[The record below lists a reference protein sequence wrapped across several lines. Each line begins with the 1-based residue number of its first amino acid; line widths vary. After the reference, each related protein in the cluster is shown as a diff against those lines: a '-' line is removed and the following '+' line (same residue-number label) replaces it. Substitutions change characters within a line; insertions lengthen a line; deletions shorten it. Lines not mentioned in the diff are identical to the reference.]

1 MSVFVCLSLPFIS
14 LWLSSFPPS
23 FVSSLYSSL
32 CVFICSIYIYI
43 YPCIDT
49 YIIYIIYILHI
60 YIYICIL
67 CVCTVRLT
75 RKELEGGVRLFNSK
89 SLLLSS
95 KEGGLFTALRRG
107 DEFGVSSLSIINPSE
122 GEAVAAVLTDKAG
135 INSIAFA
142 LCFFVALLLTLL

>member
-1 MSVFVCLSLPFIS
+1 MLISAVYFSVAFLFPPFVCFFALLFS
-14 LWLSSFPPS
+14 
-23 FVSSLYSSL
+23 V
-32 CVFICSIYIYI
+32 CVYLFYIYIYI
-43 YPCIDT
+43 SMYRHIY
-49 YIIYIIYILHI
+49 YIYNIYITYI